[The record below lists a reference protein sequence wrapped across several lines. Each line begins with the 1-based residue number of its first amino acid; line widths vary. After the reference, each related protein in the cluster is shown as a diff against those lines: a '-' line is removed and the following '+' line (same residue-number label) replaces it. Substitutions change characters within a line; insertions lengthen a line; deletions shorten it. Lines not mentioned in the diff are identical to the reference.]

1 MSDRARVAEEMAR
14 MGREYGQELAAA
26 LVLASSRNA
35 GDRGLKTH
43 MAWLVLQQI
52 DAAVERLRKAGLPT
66 DLGDVYQHGA
76 RQGVHDELVESG
88 AVAADTYRRAA

>member
-1 MSDRARVAEEMAR
+1 MSDRMKVAEEMAR

-26 LVLASSRNA
+26 LVLASRRNA
-35 GDRGLKTH
+35 ADRGLKKQ
-43 MAWLVLQQI
+43 MARLVLHQI
-52 DAAVERLRKAGLPT
+52 DAAVKRLRKAGLPA
-66 DLGDVYQHGA
+66 DLGDLYAHGA